1 MDAFQSVE
9 TASTQRTF
17 WTVLGILSGLT
28 YVIAGIG
35 LFGAKASTQLRA
47 ERKDRSKTHGTRGT
61 LQSRREEENF
71 SEIRIVSLWFEKLK
85 GVWIFEMFGMVSS
98 SRPSTQEDF
107 ERV

>member
-35 LFGAKASTQLRA
+35 LFGAKASTQLRE
-47 ERKDRSKTHGTRGT
+47 ERKKKSKSHGRRDT
-61 LQSRREEENF
+61 LQARQQEEIF
-71 SEIRIVSLWFEKLK
+71 SEVRIASLWFEKLK
-85 GVWIFEMFGMVSS
+85 GVWIFEMFGKVSS
-98 SRPSTQEDF
+98 SKYSTEEDF